1 MSNQNEVVET
11 INQEIKVLKSKRFV
25 VRKSLIGTNTIVEV
39 TFKNEKT
46 AKYDHDEVYEV
57 MKEKLEE
64 MPCFVKYKS
73 YTSSA
78 SVPVI
83 ARTLLIVE

>member
-1 MSNQNEVVET
+1 MSELTKVEET
-11 INQEIKVLKSKRFV
+11 INLEVKILKSKRFV
-25 VRKSLIGTNTIVEV
+25 VRKSLIGTNTVVEV
-39 TFKNEKT
+39 TFSNEKT
-46 AKYDHDEVYEV
+46 AKYNHDEVYEV